1 MVETLS
7 KFGVPI
13 NGARTGQFQPKIR
26 HRFRV
31 RVVNFGPIAGGLEL
45 TNNVVSADRPNVTF
59 AQVEIQSYNSR
70 MYYASK
76 PEFQTISILLRD
88 DITNTVSKLVG
99 HQVQKQQNFFEQTS
113 AAAGIN
119 YKFTTYLEILDGGNE
134 TVFETW
140 TLEGCF
146 LQEANWNQANLDYTS
161 SDPLEINLTVRF
173 DNATLGDGLF
183 ELNPQ
188 LKGGVTIG

>member
-13 NGARTGQFQPKIR
+13 NGTRQGVYMPKIK

-31 RVVNFGPIAGGLEL
+31 RVINFGPIAGGLEL
-45 TNNVVSADRPNVTF
+45 TQQVMTVDRPTVQMN
-59 AQVEIQSYNSR
+59 AVEFHAYNSR
-70 MYYASK
+70 MYYAEK
-76 PEFQTISILLRD
+76 ANWQSINLEVRD
-88 DITNTVSKLVG
+88 DITNSVSKLVG
-99 HQVQKQQNFFEQTS
+99 HQLQKQMNFFEQTS
-113 AAAGIN
+113 VAAGIN
-119 YKFTTYLEILDGGNE
+119 YKFTTLIEILDGGNE
-134 TVFETW
+134 ATFEQW

-146 LQEANWNQANLDYTS
+146 LESVNYQQLDYSS
-161 SDPLEINLTVRF
+161 SDPVTIQMQIRY

-188 LKGGVTIG
+188 FRPGVTFG

>member
-13 NGARTGQFQPKIR
+13 NGTRTGQFMPKIK

-31 RVVNFGPIAGGLEL
+31 RVINFGPIAGGLEL
-45 TNNVVSADRPNVTF
+45 TQQVMTVTRPNVTF
-59 AQVEIQSYNSR
+59 SSVTIESYNSK

-76 PEFQTISILLRD
+76 PEWAEITLTVRD
-88 DITNTVSKLVG
+88 DITNSVSKLVG
-99 HQVQKQQNFFEQTS
+99 HQLQKQMNFFEQTS
-113 AAAGIN
+113 VAAGIN
-119 YKFTTYLEILDGGNE
+119 YKFTTILEIMDGGNE
-134 TVFETW
+134 TVFEQW

-146 LQEANWNQANLDYTS
+146 LSGTDYQDLDYTS
-161 SDPLEINLTVRF
+161 SDPVTISMTIRF
-173 DNATLGDGLF
+173 DNATLADGLM

-188 LKGGVTIG
+188 TKSRVTVG

>member
-13 NGARTGQFQPKIR
+13 NGTRTGQFQPKIK

-31 RVVNFGPIAGGLEL
+31 RVINFGPIAGGLEL
-45 TNNVVSADRPNVTF
+45 TQQVVNVNRPNVQFEEGTMH
-59 AQVEIQSYNSR
+59 SYNSV
-70 MYYASK
+70 MYYAGK
-76 PEFQTISILLRD
+76 ATWQTISLEVRD
-88 DITNTVSKLVG
+88 DITNSVARLIG
-99 HQVQKQQNFFEQTS
+99 HQLQKQMNFFEQTS

-119 YKFTTYLEILDGGNE
+119 YKFTTIIEIMDGGNE
-134 TVFETW
+134 AVFEQW

-146 LQEANWNQANLDYTS
+146 LQQVDYQQLDYSS
-161 SDPLEINLTVRF
+161 SDAVTVQMTIRY
-173 DNATLGDGLF
+173 DNATLADGLM

-188 LKGGVTIG
+188 FRPGVTIA

>member
-13 NGARTGQFQPKIR
+13 NGARTGQFAPKIK

-31 RVVNFGPIAGGLEL
+31 RVINFGPIAGGLEL
-45 TNNVVSADRPNVTF
+45 TQQVMTVDRPNVTF
-59 AQVEIQSYNSR
+59 AAAQIHSYNSR
-70 MYYASK
+70 MYYAEK
-76 PEFQTISILLRD
+76 PEWQTINLEVRD
-88 DITNTVSKLVG
+88 DITNSVSKLVG
-99 HQVQKQQNFFEQTS
+99 HQLQKQMNFFEQTS
-113 AAAGIN
+113 VAAGIN
-119 YKFTTYLEILDGGNE
+119 YKFTTLIEMLDGGNE
-134 TVFETW
+134 RTFEQW

-146 LQEANWNQANLDYTS
+146 LETVNYNQLDYQS
-161 SDPLEINLTVRF
+161 SDPATIQLTVRD

-188 LKGGVTIG
+188 FRPGVTMG

>member
-1 MVETLS
+1 MVDTLS

-13 NGARTGQFQPKIR
+13 NGTRTGQFMPKIK

-31 RVVNFGPIAGGLEL
+31 RVINFGPIAGGLEL
-45 TNNVVSADRPNVTF
+45 TQQVVSAARPNVSFNHT
-59 AQVEIQSYNSR
+59 EIHSYNSR
-70 MYYASK
+70 MYYAGK
-76 PEFQTISILLRD
+76 AEWQTINITVRD
-88 DITNTVSKLVG
+88 DITNSVAKLVG
-99 HQVQKQQNFFEQTS
+99 HQVQKQMNFFEQTS

-119 YKFTTYLEILDGGNE
+119 YKFTTLIEILDGGNQ

-146 LQEANWNQANLDYTS
+146 LETINYQNLEYSS
-161 SDPLEINLTVRF
+161 SDPVEIELTIRY

-183 ELNPQ
+183 PTVPTLTA
-188 LKGGVTIG
+188 GVSIA

>member
-1 MVETLS
+1 MVDTLS

-13 NGARTGQFQPKIR
+13 NGTRTAQLMPKIK

-45 TNNVVSADRPNVTF
+45 TQQVMSVDRPNVGF
-59 AQVEIQSYNSR
+59 NHIEVQSYNSR
-70 MYYASK
+70 MYYAGK
-76 PEFQTISILLRD
+76 AEWQQTTLKLRD
-88 DITNTVSKLVG
+88 DITNSLSKLVG
-99 HQVQKQQNFFEQTS
+99 HQVQKQMNFFEQTS
-113 AAAGIN
+113 VAAGIN
-119 YKFTTYLEILDGGNE
+119 YKFTMFIELMDGGND

-146 LQEANWNQANLDYTS
+146 LETVNYNNLDYTS
-161 SDPLEINLTVRF
+161 SDPVEIDLTVRF

-183 ELNPQ
+183 TLNPQ
-188 LKGGVTIG
+188 NTSGVSIA

>member
-13 NGARTGQFQPKIR
+13 NGTRTGMFMPKIR

-31 RVVNFGPIAGGLEL
+31 RVINFGPIAGGLEL
-45 TNNVVSADRPNVTF
+45 TQQVMTVDRPNVQMN
-59 AQVEIQSYNSR
+59 AVEFHAYNSR
-70 MYYASK
+70 MYYAEK
-76 PEFQTISILLRD
+76 ANWQSINLEVRD
-88 DITNTVSKLVG
+88 DITNSVSRLVG
-99 HQVQKQQNFFEQTS
+99 HQLQKQMNFFEQTS

-119 YKFTTYLEILDGGNE
+119 YKFTTLIEILDGGNE
-134 TVFETW
+134 AVFEQW

-146 LQEANWNQANLDYTS
+146 LESVNYNQLDYST
-161 SDPLEINLTVRF
+161 SDPVTIAMQIRY

-188 LKGGVTIG
+188 LRPGVTFG

>member
-13 NGARTGQFQPKIR
+13 NGTRQGVYMPKIK

-31 RVVNFGPIAGGLEL
+31 RVINFGPIAGGLEL
-45 TNNVVSADRPNVTF
+45 TQQVMTVDRPTVQMN
-59 AQVEIQSYNSR
+59 AVEFHAYNSR
-70 MYYASK
+70 MYYAEK
-76 PEFQTISILLRD
+76 ANWQSINLEVRD
-88 DITNTVSKLVG
+88 DITNSVSKLVG
-99 HQVQKQQNFFEQTS
+99 HQLQKQMNFFEQTS
-113 AAAGIN
+113 VAAGIN
-119 YKFTTYLEILDGGNE
+119 YKFTTLIEILDGGNE
-134 TVFETW
+134 RAFEQW

-146 LQEANWNQANLDYTS
+146 LESVNYQQLDYSS
-161 SDPLEINLTVRF
+161 SDPVSIQMQIRY

-188 LKGGVTIG
+188 FRPGVTFG

>member
-13 NGARTGQFQPKIR
+13 NGARTGQFAPKIK

-31 RVVNFGPIAGGLEL
+31 RVINFGPIAGGLEL
-45 TNNVVSADRPNVTF
+45 TQQVVSAARPNVSMNS
-59 AQVEIQSYNSR
+59 VEVHSYNSI
-70 MYYASK
+70 MHYAGK
-76 PEFQTISILLRD
+76 ATWQQMNITVRD
-88 DITNTVSKLVG
+88 DITNSVSKLVG
-99 HQVQKQQNFFEQTS
+99 HQLQKQMNFFEQTS
-113 AAAGIN
+113 VAAGIN
-119 YKFTTYLEILDGGNE
+119 YKFTTILEILDGGNE

-146 LQEANWNQANLDYTS
+146 LETVDYQSLEYNS
-161 SDPLEINLTVRF
+161 SDPVDIQLTVRF
-173 DNATLGDGLF
+173 DNATLADGLF

-188 LKGGVTIG
+188 FRPGVSIG

>member
-13 NGARTGQFQPKIR
+13 NGTRTGTLMPKIQ

-31 RVVNFGPIAGGLEL
+31 RVINFGPIAGGLEL
-45 TNNVVSADRPNVTF
+45 TQQVMTVDRPTVNF
-59 AQVEIQSYNSR
+59 NPVEFHAYNSR
-70 MYYASK
+70 MYYAEK
-76 PEFQTISILLRD
+76 ANWTSINLQVRD
-88 DITNTVSKLVG
+88 DITNSVSKLVG
-99 HQVQKQQNFFEQTS
+99 HQLQKQMNFFEQTS
-113 AAAGIN
+113 VAAGIN
-119 YKFTTYLEILDGGNE
+119 YKFTTLIEMLDGGNE
-134 TVFETW
+134 ATFEQW

-146 LQEANWNQANLDYTS
+146 LESVNYNQLDYQS
-161 SDPLEINLTVRF
+161 SDPVTIQMQIRY

-188 LKGGVTIG
+188 FRPGVTFG

>member
-13 NGARTGQFQPKIR
+13 NGTRTGQFQPKIK

-31 RVVNFGPIAGGLEL
+31 RVINFGPIAGGLEL
-45 TNNVVSADRPNVTF
+45 TQQVVTANRPNVNF
-59 AQVEIQSYNSR
+59 EEGIMHSYNSV
-70 MYYASK
+70 MYYSGKATWQ
-76 PEFQTISILLRD
+76 ETQLEVRD
-88 DITNTVSKLVG
+88 DITNSVSKLVG
-99 HQVQKQQNFFEQTS
+99 HQLQKQMNFFEQTS

-119 YKFTTYLEILDGGNE
+119 YKFTTIMEIMDGGNE
-134 TVFETW
+134 TVFEQW

-146 LQEANWNQANLDYTS
+146 LKSVDYQQLDYSS
-161 SDPLEINLTVRF
+161 SDPVMINMTIRY
-173 DNATLGDGLF
+173 DNATLADGLM

-188 LKGGVTIG
+188 FRPGVTVG

>member
-13 NGARTGQFQPKIR
+13 NGVRTGQFQPKIR

-70 MYYASK
+70 MYLAS
-76 PEFQTISILLRD
+76 
-88 DITNTVSKLVG
+88 
-99 HQVQKQQNFFEQTS
+99 
-113 AAAGIN
+113 
-119 YKFTTYLEILDGGNE
+119 
-134 TVFETW
+134 
-140 TLEGCF
+140 
-146 LQEANWNQANLDYTS
+146 
-161 SDPLEINLTVRF
+161 
-173 DNATLGDGLF
+173 
-183 ELNPQ
+183 NPR
-188 LKGGVTIG
+188 V